1 MLRFHIKSQLAL
13 DNNSI
18 VKTLSFYVN
27 LMTLHEENEFK
38 IKGYNNAI
46 FNLERYNESLA
57 ETSLADLEKISGVGK
72 NTAKAI
78 EEINQTGKL
87 EVLEILK
94 KQTPDGVIEML
105 SIKGIGA
112 KKVKLI
118 WKELNITDT
127 TPLLECIEKGELSK
141 IKGFGEKTA
150 QNIKETLLY
159 LEANKYKLHYATAE
173 TLANQLVNGLKEQ
186 FPNAMIE
193 VSGGLRRKMEII
205 NEVVLVI
212 GTDDKLSISEYLAAN
227 KLLTHH
233 PKKSGSF
240 NWRGVITDGEVPFN
254 IRFCTKEKFY
264 NVLLQTTGSA
274 LHLSQSIKGDLNLNG
289 VLKMHDLVS
298 ESQAYELLEM
308 PYIVPELRE
317 GQFEWQ
323 AAKDNQLPQ
332 LVEMKNLK
340 GILHN
345 HSTWSDGTHSL
356 RQMAEKC
363 RDLGYEYLGIS
374 DHSKSAFYYANGLY
388 EERIKKQHEEI
399 DQLNIEMAPF
409 RIFKGIESD
418 ILTDGKLDYDDD
430 VLASFDFIVASIHSG
445 LSMDIK
451 RATDRLLTAI
461 ANPYTTMLGH
471 PTGRLLLKRKGY
483 PIDHKTIID
492 ACAKYGVIIEINA
505 SPKRLDLDWRW
516 VHYAIEQGVKLSI
529 NPDAHKMEGYGDM
542 YYGLCVGRKG
552 GLTKEMTFN
561 AQSLEEVDVYF
572 QKRKESAI
580 ATLK

>member
-1 MLRFHIKSQLAL
+1 L
-13 DNNSI
+13 DNNTI
-18 VKTLSFYVN
+18 VKTLSFYVD
-27 LMTLHEENEFK
+27 LMTLHDENEFK

-46 FNLERYNESLA
+46 FNLERFNESLA
-57 ETSLADLEKISGVGK
+57 ETSIEDLEQISGVGK
-72 NTAKAI
+72 STAKAI
-78 EEINQTGKL
+78 DEINQSGQLQAL
-87 EVLEILK
+87 ESLK
-94 KQTPDGVIEML
+94 EQTPDGVIEML

-118 WKELNITDT
+118 WKELSITDT
-127 TPLLECIEKGELSK
+127 TALLDCIEKGELSK
-141 IKGFGEKTA
+141 VKGFGEKTA
-150 QNIKETLLY
+150 QNIKNTLLY
-159 LEANKYKLHYATAE
+159 KEANKYKLHYSTAE
-173 TLANQLVNGLKEQ
+173 SFANELTDELRKQ
-186 FPNAMIE
+186 FPTALIE
-193 VSGGLRRKMEII
+193 ATGELRRKVEII
-205 NEVVLVI
+205 NEVKLIV
-212 GTDDKLSISEYLAAN
+212 GTDDKSGIGAYLKN
-227 KLLTHH
+227 HELLKHH
-233 PKKSGSF
+233 PEKSSPF
-240 NWRGVITDGEVPFN
+240 NWRGIINEGEVPIC
-254 IRFCTKEKFY
+254 IRYCTNENFH
-264 NVLLQTTGSA
+264 NVLIKTTGNV
-274 LHLSQSIKGDLNLNG
+274 LHLSQSVKEDLNLNKI
-289 VLKMHDLVS
+289 LKEHKLEN

-308 PYIVPELRE
+308 PFIAPELRE
-317 GQFEWQ
+317 GQFEWL
-323 AAKDNQLPQ
+323 AAKEDKLPK
-332 LVEMKNLK
+332 LVEMNDLK

-356 RQMAEKC
+356 REMAEKC

-374 DHSKSAFYYANGLY
+374 DHSKSAFYYANGLF
-388 EERIKKQHEEI
+388 EERIEKQHEEI
-399 DQLNIEMAPF
+399 NQLNTEMAPF
-409 RIFKGIESD
+409 KIFKGIESD

-451 RATDRLLTAI
+451 RATDRLVTAI

-471 PTGRLLLKRKGY
+471 PTGRLLLKRAGY

-529 NPDAHKMEGYGDM
+529 NPDAHKMEGYADM

-561 AQSLEEVDVYF
+561 ALNLQEVDAYF
-572 QKRKESAI
+572 INRKERAI